1 MNQRPIYSTQNYKN
15 LRGKHEK
22 NLYQMCIGSLL
33 NYDSKGTGNTQ
44 TNYIFVEVGGER
56 FCEPTEQTM
65 VKGDTLLRA
74 MNQITT

>member
-1 MNQRPIYSTQNYKN
+1 
-15 LRGKHEK
+15 
-22 NLYQMCIGSLL
+22 MCIGSLL